1 MAGNEIKVSNT
12 YKQKNGAK
20 LNAQWLRNATRS
32 LGSNSMSVLQDISPN
47 IYNAAES
54 AVAVT
59 KAIRRTK
66 VSSNTI
72 ARAMDNNKYVKM
84 GKRALSNAMKDL
96 KSGNFNNTT
105 RGSGGS
111 EDVDTTY
118 HFGDDSESSGSEGQI
133 HTTINFNPEGLNNIN
148 NSIVQQTKYQM
159 QASQANI
166 DTMVATS
173 SAMMAMNQRNAE
185 ASLNMLNNINNSLQ
199 AIIKYNNEN
208 MTKFITSSMTYY
220 EMMGKAY
227 TSTEKKRDE
236 KITGTDL
243 VDKRGNLSKGK
254 LSAILKQNLKA
265 AYQESQLGG
274 MLEMV
279 DNFSDEIVKNPLS
292 FVTKHLIEKSIP
304 KALKESTKQLD
315 KTFGNF
321 VTEMLLRTSK
331 KLMDDPGELGLK
343 GFLGRVLNIDVERTK
358 EFKFAGKINTDAAKF
373 DKITHHAISAEIPKY
388 LRESTAYLRQLVM
401 LNGGDPERALKGS
414 QIFNRDTGSYERYGD
429 FGKYLL
435 GSINTAVTRSMRE
448 SDFGKSLDKVGRS
461 NLVKDSQKDAYD
473 KLLDNFFIALEREEG
488 NVDISKRGED
498 SDVSRI
504 MASLSGDKGLKR
516 ILEESVYASFAN
528 GRAGMGVNAARLHA
542 KSARNKRISELEET
556 NLAEL
561 SGLVKTD
568 QTIDDALASVLYG
581 TDGKTTRTQSY
592 TPTSM
597 LGRLSTIERLLDR
610 GINVQVVGNEGF
622 ESIHKGVRGPKTA
635 RKNDATPSN
644 RPTEGDASDISAE
657 DLAKGINDA
666 MGDVASTDNSGKGGF
681 IINAQNHI
689 GNIMHHIVRG
699 DTSAIYAEMGAM
711 FGSGLMSLGQKM
723 NDSVLTPMKKFIFGE
738 KDGKEFSITGKVKE
752 MFGNLKSDMAEFV
765 LGPKGE
771 DGKRNGK
778 KATVMGFLHEGMES
792 MTKSLFGEEKSFDEI
807 KEQIRQKVQKNSE
820 TGLKG
825 AIIGGGLGLASGGI
839 LGTLVGGPL
848 TGAFLGTAT
857 AIASKSKGFQ
867 KFVFG
872 NVIDDEGNVVEKTGK
887 GLISDATQT
896 FFKDHKS
903 DIVGA
908 AGIGAVGG
916 MLTGGGLLGTM
927 VGGPL
932 AGALLGSAVGI
943 AKNSKTFQ
951 KFIFGEEVIDDETG
965 QKKKIGGILGA
976 FNRAFNDTNPK
987 EGKAGR
993 TLAARGTVGAGAGL
1007 LLSMFTPLG
1016 PIGGAA
1022 LGLAGSM
1029 VASKD
1034 KFNEFLFGKEE
1045 NKGKGTNEGLVN
1057 RLTAKLSKT
1066 VVAPIANTAA
1076 NFIEDARDAMLDKV
1090 LTPIVDLA
1098 EPLAGMTRRLY
1109 DKVEEKVSGVFDSLK
1124 SKLFGL
1130 LKGVGGLFTTTLSKV
1145 FNFGAG
1151 KDEKA
1156 SRGVFGGIAGKIS
1169 DGLRAS
1175 NEKASRKK
1183 YFDPKFQTTEE
1194 FRRARSGLIE
1204 KWESLP
1210 PEEKASYKNFKAFEK
1225 EQAGLL
1231 FYNGGNTRDAM
1242 NKSIA
1247 DRAETRQKNKQ
1258 ERRERGNREMLI
1270 ASLTGGKYSE
1280 DSKEARDAALSA
1292 LKNSRSY
1299 KRGSSKYKGIKMDDA
1314 IALLTSEAGN
1324 DADSSIKVETEQLDE
1339 LKYHGNILDSI
1350 YGVLQGLVG
1359 GSLELGGR
1367 AVGGTFKSIG
1377 NARRNAYNKK
1387 VAEQTR
1393 KQQIADGVR
1402 THINK
1407 QKTYDTMFNPDHE
1420 QEMIVSSFNISKSQ
1434 FKKLKKLKNDLERR
1448 SMVGR
1453 LNPDEEFK
1461 YKIVSTIV
1469 NVDSDPVERKKAF
1482 DTWMSM
1488 KANQKQDRQD
1498 KKDAHVKR
1506 RRDARR
1512 KTSSAIRNLPDT
1524 VVDTVRGGYAIG
1536 TKSATEGYHV
1546 VGEQGPEI
1554 VRFGGGERVYSN
1566 NALLNVRLV
1575 DVEPNAAKVMN
1586 TNGEQKV
1593 VLVGQ
1598 NGLLATYGTTARLD
1612 AKTDNKSR
1620 IEKALK
1626 DPKSLISYDLV
1637 KSDNGDD
1644 DGGDG
1649 GDGDE
1654 PEKKSLLDKLGEV
1667 AGNLG
1672 KALLAGGGIAAL
1684 FKLLNSEKFQEFL
1697 ENFGVVAERSAA
1709 TVGEMN
1715 DIGGNTGGTDIPT
1728 ATGNVI
1734 SRLLSG
1740 HFFTDEEGNV
1750 DGIGKSLTR
1759 GARQVMKTALFGRS
1773 FRPMD
1778 IIKHP
1783 FKTIKG
1789 IPDAISKL
1797 KHPIKNS
1804 TFYQQ
1809 VNGGSKV
1816 VKGFLSGGVDEANEY
1831 VVETVS
1837 NMTRKGKGLFGNTN
1851 LIDIMKEK
1859 KPTQAADNVV
1869 DFAAERAKREAAQKG
1884 TQKAVQEGAQKAA
1897 GEAAQKAAV
1906 ETAQKTTQEGILE
1919 FCEKAIKEAMQN
1931 ITQSLTERLGKTSG
1945 GKIVKALATKT
1956 DNVIKL
1962 LKKATVGP
1970 LAEFVG
1976 KKLAKLGTFVGT
1988 NAAVAATGIGVLGIL
2003 AKDAIWMTC
2012 GAINSA
2018 GKGGAA
2024 RLFKCEQD
2032 AVDWKMRLIAS
2043 SVAAL
2048 AETTPGTVVDII
2060 NEIVVACCSYDFICD
2075 FATSIYL
2082 TLSNDEKDKILLN
2095 SQDALKTDYKA
2106 YHESTLQKEWK
2117 AWKTD
2122 GVDEDKSLSFEQ
2134 FKEKVKTGE
2143 IQADIMGFDQYNDD
2157 VNKTF
2162 GAHAWDATF
2171 GVAKDFAKAASNMG
2185 VSKTTTTN
2193 ATVTGANTYKAS
2205 NYTTGTATTSSTTYS
2220 AKPNMGM
2227 GYGGRGN
2234 VPFYSQ
2240 KDPRWSMMPYEQGGY
2255 GETMGN
2261 AGCGPAAF
2269 AMAASGAGA
2278 KIDPVQSAM
2287 LMKSVGA
2294 RDHTGTNW
2302 NGINAAAGRI
2312 GLNSVM
2318 SRNPST
2324 QFVDSQLAAGKP
2336 VILSGRSGGYGE
2348 NTPFTS
2354 QGHYVVATGKDSNGN
2369 YIINDPNYRGGQSR
2383 RYNKRDIMRE
2393 TGAAWGFGGRGLAG
2407 EGNGAIDRK
2416 EYNKIVEKERN
2427 LEKWISIC
2435 RAVKQIIANYGVGY
2449 STSNHV
2455 DVTLDGKTVKNRTDC
2470 SGYVCTCLNFYGID
2484 NPGWMKFTDMSNS
2497 TLLNAGFAP
2506 QRFQSFDGL
2515 KEGDIVAN
2523 PKHVMI
2529 FAYTQN
2535 GKRFYYNCGSDNS
2548 NNSPTPT
2555 DYTSFNP
2562 TVIWKPGAEGAAAIS
2577 NVVGGEM
2584 GDVSYGTNSTTS
2596 TSSSALGFFGKISTF
2611 FSELGNR
2618 AIEGITTGN
2627 WNMDW
2632 SGVFDGGSTSGG
2644 AYTGSSWNG
2653 TSTGINPSAAKGVVT
2668 GSADEKELFEKLT
2681 SSVFG
2686 LTKAGASGLMGN
2698 LYAESGLKPN
2708 NMENSYESKLGLND
2722 ITYTNAVDN
2731 GSYTNFVNDRVGYG
2745 LAQWTSAGRKQG
2757 LIDLARRKGHSIS
2770 STDVQTEHLINELK
2784 SSYKKTYGILTTT
2797 NNVREAS
2804 DIVLHDFERPADQS
2818 VAMEERRASNGMAY
2832 YEKYANMSDTNTD
2845 MTKKDFINTIEAD
2858 KATGG
2863 YGDSVYTSINNPN
2876 KNTLKY
2882 QEGGRGTANDE
2893 SIIVYLKQILQVL
2906 GESSDKLN
2914 ALNYLKN
2921 ISNSAGGRG
2930 GNVTNNTFIGQKN
2943 PSPVKHSEPIPI
2955 PKTDSAKYT
2964 IAQKIA
2970 RGGL

>member
-32 LGSNSMSVLQDISPN
+32 LGSTSMSVLQDISPN

-54 AVAVT
+54 AASVT

-66 VSSNTI
+66 VTSNTI
-72 ARAMDNNKYVKM
+72 AKAMDNNKYVKM

-96 KSGNFNNTT
+96 KSGNFNNTS

-133 HTTINFNPEGLNNIN
+133 HTTINFNPDGLNNIN

-166 DTMVATS
+166 DAMVATS
-173 SAMMAMNQRNAE
+173 SAIMAMNQRNAE

-208 MTKFITSSMTYY
+208 MTKFITTSMTYY

-227 TSTEKKRDE
+227 SPSEKRKDE
-236 KITGTDL
+236 RLTGKDL
-243 VDKRGNLSKGK
+243 VDGRGSLTKGNLSK
-254 LSAILKQNLKA
+254 ILKQNLKA

-274 MLEMV
+274 MLELV

-292 FVTKHLIEKSIP
+292 FVTKHLVEKAIP
-304 KALKESTKQLD
+304 QALKESTKQLD

-331 KLMDDPGELGLK
+331 KLMDDPGEFGIK

-358 EFKFAGKINTDAAKF
+358 EFKLAGKINTDAAKF

-401 LNGGDPERALKGS
+401 LNGGDPEKAIRGS

-435 GSINTAVTRSMRE
+435 GSINNAITSSMRS

-461 NLVKDSQKDAYD
+461 SLIKDNQKDAYN
-473 KLLDNFFIALEREEG
+473 KLLDSFFVALEREEG
-488 NVDISKRGED
+488 PIDISKRGAD
-498 SDVSRI
+498 SDVARI
-504 MASLSGDKGLKR
+504 MAGLKGDKGLKR

-542 KSARNKRISELEET
+542 KSARNKRIEELEET

-622 ESIHKGVRGPKTA
+622 ESIHKGVRGPQTS
-635 RKNDATPSN
+635 RRNDATPSN
-644 RPTEGDASDISAE
+644 RPNDGGDNGEISAE
-657 DLAKGINDA
+657 ELSRGINDA

-699 DTSAIYAEMGAM
+699 DTGAIYAEMGAM
-711 FGSGLMSLGQKM
+711 FGSGIMSLGQKM
-723 NDSVLTPMKKFIFGE
+723 NDSVLTPMKKFIFGDKNGE
-738 KDGKEFSITGKVKE
+738 EFSITGKVKE
-752 MFGNLKSDMAEFV
+752 MFGNLKSDMADFI

-771 DGKRNGK
+771 DGKRDGK

-825 AIIGGGLGLASGGI
+825 AIIGGGIGLASGGI

-896 FFKDHKS
+896 FFKDNKK

-908 AGIGAVGG
+908 AGIGAIGG

-951 KFIFGEEVIDDETG
+951 KFIFGEEVTDEKTG
-965 QKKKIGGILGA
+965 QKKKIGGILSA
-976 FNRAFNDTNPK
+976 FNRAFSDAHPGEGRPGK
-987 EGKAGR
+987 EI
-993 TLAARGTVGAGAGL
+993 AARGTIGAGAGL

-1034 KFNEFLFGKEE
+1034 KFHELLFGKEE
-1045 NKGKGTNEGLVN
+1045 DKGKGTNEGLVN
-1057 RLTAKLSKT
+1057 RLSAQISKT
-1066 VVAPIANTAA
+1066 VVAPLANIAKNALM
-1076 NFIEDARDAMLDKV
+1076 DVRDAVFDKV
-1090 LTPIVDLA
+1090 LAPIVDLA
-1098 EPLAGMTRRLY
+1098 EPLAGMARRLY
-1109 DKVEEKVSGVFDSLK
+1109 DKVEEKVSGVFDTLK
-1124 SKLFGL
+1124 SKLFNVA
-1130 LKGVGGLFTTTLSKV
+1130 KGIGNLFRAGINKVLNRDSDKPGIIGGALNV
-1145 FNFGAG
+1145 IGGGARF
-1151 KDEKA
+1151 A
-1156 SRGVFGGIAGKIS
+1156 SDR
-1169 DGLRAS
+1169 LRAS
-1175 NEKASRKK
+1175 NAKASSKK
-1183 YFDPKFQTTEE
+1183 WFDPSFRTTNE
-1194 FRRARSGLIE
+1194 FKDKYQAMITEWDNLS
-1204 KWESLP
+1204 
-1210 PEEKASYKNFKAFEK
+1210 PEERQKFKTLKNFEK
-1225 EQAGLL
+1225 EYAKRA
-1231 FYNGGNTRDAM
+1231 FYYGGNSRSAM
-1242 NKSIA
+1242 RKSA
-1247 DRAETRQKNKQ
+1247 EDRKKERLERQAEQK
-1258 ERRERGNREMLI
+1258 EITNRENLI
-1270 ASLTGGKYSE
+1270 TRLTGGKYST
-1280 DSKEARDAALSA
+1280 DSEEARKAALDA
-1292 LKNSRSY
+1292 YKKSRGY
-1299 KRGSSKYKGIKMDDA
+1299 KRGKGMAGFDDA
-1314 IALLTSEAGN
+1314 TVQQLLSPMAAAQG
-1324 DADSSIKVETEQLDE
+1324 ADVEGEQLDE
-1339 LKYHGNILDSI
+1339 LKEQSNKLDSI
-1350 YGVLQGLVG
+1350 IGIAGAILKNTLAVPGRMVG
-1359 GSLELGGR
+1359 G
-1367 AVGGTFKSIG
+1367 AVGGTANLISNAVAQHHERKDDYDSMMDDIMNSSRTTENWIRMEGEKAFNGNRKDFSFHIPKKEYKRLTRYAKNPNSIYYQMA
-1377 NARRNAYNKK
+1377 NEILNENTEPEKRKRLFETYLKNR
-1387 VAEQTR
+1387 EER
-1393 KQQIADGVR
+1393 KQA
-1402 THINK
+1402 
-1407 QKTYDTMFNPDHE
+1407 
-1420 QEMIVSSFNISKSQ
+1420 
-1434 FKKLKKLKNDLERR
+1434 
-1448 SMVGR
+1448 
-1453 LNPDEEFK
+1453 
-1461 YKIVSTIV
+1461 
-1469 NVDSDPVERKKAF
+1469 
-1482 DTWMSM
+1482 
-1488 KANQKQDRQD
+1488 RQD
-1498 KKDAHVKR
+1498 ARDTHVGNIR
-1506 RRDARR
+1506 RAYKETDG
-1512 KTSSAIRNLPDT
+1512 II
-1524 VVDTVRGGYAIG
+1524 RGGYAIG

-1598 NGLLATYGTTARLD
+1598 NGLLATYGTTAQLD

-1626 DPKSLISYDLV
+1626 DPKSLISYDWV
-1637 KSDNGDD
+1637 KSDNGDN

-1649 GDGDE
+1649 GDGGDDD
-1654 PEKKSLLDKLGEV
+1654 EKKSLLDKLGEV

-1684 FKLLNSEKFQEFL
+1684 FNLLNNEKFQEFL
-1697 ENFGVVAERSAA
+1697 ENFGIVAERSIETAK
-1709 TVGEMN
+1709 EMD
-1715 DIGGNTGGTDIPT
+1715 DIGGNTGGTNAAT
-1728 ATGNVI
+1728 ATSNLFQ
-1734 SRLLSG
+1734 RLKNG
-1740 HFFTDEEGNV
+1740 QFFTDAEGNI
-1750 DGIGKSLTR
+1750 DGIGKGFLR
-1759 GARQVMKTALFGRS
+1759 GGRHFLKTALFGKS
-1773 FRPMD
+1773 FSPMD

-1783 FKTIKG
+1783 VRTVKE
-1789 IPDAISKL
+1789 IPEMLAKL
-1797 KHPIKNS
+1797 KHPFKNS
-1804 TFYQQ
+1804 TLYQQ
-1809 VNGGSKV
+1809 INGGSKV
-1816 VKGFLSGGVDEANEY
+1816 IKGFMNGGIDEVSEY
-1831 VVETVS
+1831 VAETVG
-1837 NMTRKGKGLFGNTN
+1837 NMTRKGRGILGNF
-1851 LIDIMKEK
+1851 DIFKNVGK
-1859 KPTQAADNVV
+1859 KVADTTDNVV
-1869 DFAAERAKREAAQKG
+1869 DFASEKLKREAAQKS

-1897 GEAAQKAAV
+1897 SEAAQKAVV
-1906 ETAQKTTQEGILE
+1906 ETAQKGTQEGVLE

-1931 ITQSLTERLGKTSG
+1931 ITQSLTERLGKTAG
-1945 GKIVKALATKT
+1945 GKIAKVLATKT

-1962 LKKATVGP
+1962 LKKATIGP

-1976 KKLAKLGTFVGT
+1976 KKLAKLGTFIGT
-1988 NAAVAATGIGVLGIL
+1988 NTAVAATGVGILAIL

-2024 RLFKCEQD
+2024 RLFKCEQKV
-2032 AVDWKMRLIAS
+2032 VDWKMRLIAS
-2043 SVAAL
+2043 SVASL
-2048 AETTPGTVVDII
+2048 AETTPGTVVDLV

-2082 TLSNDEKDKILLN
+2082 TVSKDEKDKILLN

-2106 YHESTLQKEWK
+2106 YHDSVLEKEWE

-2122 GVDEDKSLSFEQ
+2122 GVDEDKSLTLDQ

-2157 VNKTF
+2157 VNKTL
-2162 GAHAWDATF
+2162 GAHAWDATV

-2185 VSKTTTTN
+2185 VSKTTTNNT
-2193 ATVTGANTYKAS
+2193 TVSGPNTYKAS
-2205 NYTTGTATTSSTTYS
+2205 NYLTGQTVTSTTMTYG
-2220 AKPNMGM
+2220 AKPSMGL
-2227 GYGGRGN
+2227 GYGGRGS

-2255 GETMGN
+2255 GETMSN

-2312 GLNSVM
+2312 GLNSIM

-2324 QFVDSQLAAGKP
+2324 QFVDSQLAAGRP
-2336 VILSGRSGGYGE
+2336 VILSGRSGGYGGS
-2348 NTPFTS
+2348 TPFTS

-2407 EGNGAIDRK
+2407 EGNRAMDRK

-2449 STSNHV
+2449 STTNYV

-2470 SGYVCTCLNFYGID
+2470 SGYVCTCLEFYGID
-2484 NPGWMKFTDMSNS
+2484 NQGWMNFSDMNNS
-2497 TLLNAGFAP
+2497 ILLNGGFSP
-2506 QRFQSFDGL
+2506 QRFQSFEGL

-2523 PKHVMI
+2523 PDHVMI
-2529 FAYTQN
+2529 FAYAQN
-2535 GKRFYYNCGSDNS
+2535 NRRFYYNCGSHNS

-2562 TVIWKPGAEGAAAIS
+2562 TVIWKPGAEGEAAIS

-2584 GDVSYGTNSTTS
+2584 GNVSYGTGTTS
-2596 TSSSALGFFGKISTF
+2596 TGGASALGFFGKISTF

-2618 AIEGITTGN
+2618 AIEGLMTGN
-2627 WNMDW
+2627 WNTDW
-2632 SGVFDGGSTSGG
+2632 SGVFDGGSTSSGG
-2644 AYTGSSWNG
+2644 SYWNG
-2653 TSTGINPSAAKGVVT
+2653 TSTGILPSAAKGVVT
-2668 GSADEKELFEKLT
+2668 GSADEKALFKKLI
-2681 SSVFG
+2681 SSPFN
-2686 LTKAGASGLMGN
+2686 LTKAGAAGLMGN
-2698 LYAESGLKPN
+2698 LYAESNLRPN

-2731 GSYTNFVNDRVGYG
+2731 GSYANFVNDKVGYG

-2757 LIDLARRKGHSIS
+2757 LLDLARRKGHSIS

-2784 SSYKKTYGILTTT
+2784 SGYKKTYQVLTTT
-2797 NNVREAS
+2797 DNVREAS
-2804 DIVLHDFERPADQS
+2804 DMVLHDFERPADQS
-2818 VAMEERRASNGMAY
+2818 VTMEEKRASNGMAY
-2832 YEKYANMSDTNTD
+2832 FEKYANMGATPTPNGV
-2845 MTKKDFINTIEAD
+2845 TKKEFIDMIEAD
-2858 KATGG
+2858 KAAGGYGG
-2863 YGDSVYTSINNPN
+2863 YGDSVYTSISNPN
-2876 KNTLKY
+2876 KNSLKH
-2882 QEGGRGTANDE
+2882 QGGGRGATDE
-2893 SIIVYLKQILQVL
+2893 SVIVYLKQILHVL

-2930 GNVTNNTFIGQKN
+2930 GNVTNNTFVGQKT
-2943 PSPVKHSEPIPI
+2943 PPPVKHSEPIPI
-2955 PKTDSAKYT
+2955 PKTDAAKYT

>member
-331 KLMDDPGELGLK
+331 KLMDNPGELGLK

-622 ESIHKGVRGPKTA
+622 ESIHKGVRGPKTD

-771 DGKRNGK
+771 DGKRDGK

-792 MTKSLFGEEKSFDEI
+792 MAKSLFGEEKSFDEI

-951 KFIFGEEVIDDETG
+951 KFVFGEEVTDEKTG
-965 QKKKIGGILGA
+965 QKKKIGGILSA
-976 FNRAFNDTNPK
+976 FNRAFSDANPQNK
-987 EGKAGR
+987 RPGR
-993 TLAARGTVGAGAGL
+993 ELVARGTVGAGAGL

-1034 KFNEFLFGKEE
+1034 KFHELLFGKEE
-1045 NKGKGTNEGLVN
+1045 DKGKGTNEGLVN
-1057 RLTAKLSKT
+1057 RLGAQISKT
-1066 VVAPIANTAA
+1066 VVAPLANIAKNALM
-1076 NFIEDARDAMLDKV
+1076 DVRDAVFDKV
-1090 LTPIVDLA
+1090 LSPIVDLA
-1098 EPLAGMTRRLY
+1098 EPLAGMARRLY
-1109 DKVEEKVSGVFDSLK
+1109 DKVEEKVSGVFDTLK
-1124 SKLFGL
+1124 SKLFNVA
-1130 LKGVGGLFTTTLSKV
+1130 KGIGNLFRAGINKVLNRDSDKPSLIGGALNIISG
-1145 FNFGAG
+1145 GAR
-1151 KDEKA
+1151 KA
-1156 SRGVFGGIAGKIS
+1156 SDVM
-1169 DGLRAS
+1169 RAS
-1175 NEKASRKK
+1175 NAKASSKK
-1183 YFDPKFQTTEE
+1183 WFDPSFRTTNE
-1194 FRRARSGLIE
+1194 FKDKYQAMMTEWDNLS
-1204 KWESLP
+1204 
-1210 PEEKASYKNFKAFEK
+1210 PEERQKFKSLKNFEK
-1225 EQAGLL
+1225 EYAKRA
-1231 FYNGGNTRDAM
+1231 FYYGGNSRSAM
-1242 NKSIA
+1242 RKSA
-1247 DRAETRQKNKQ
+1247 EDRKKDRLERQAEQK
-1258 ERRERGNREMLI
+1258 EITNRENLI
-1270 ASLTGGKYSE
+1270 TRLTGGKYST
-1280 DSKEARDAALSA
+1280 DSEEARKAALDA
-1292 LKNSRSY
+1292 YKKSRGY
-1299 KRGSSKYKGIKMDDA
+1299 KRGKGMAGFDDA
-1314 IALLTSEAGN
+1314 TVQKLLSPMTAQG
-1324 DADSSIKVETEQLDE
+1324 ATVENEQLDE
-1339 LKYHGNILDSI
+1339 LKEQNSKLDSLIGGVAAIISTITGAPVRLAKSGFKTFTGGIKDTINERRQSKDDHDAMMDDIMNSSRTTENWIRMEGEKAFNGNRKDFSFHISKKEYKRLKRYSKNPNSVYYQMANEILDENADPERRKRLYEDYLKGREERKQERQDARDTHVGNIR
-1350 YGVLQGLVG
+1350 
-1359 GSLELGGR
+1359 R
-1367 AVGGTFKSIG
+1367 AY
-1377 NARRNAYNKK
+1377 RN
-1387 VAEQTR
+1387 T
-1393 KQQIADGVR
+1393 
-1402 THINK
+1402 
-1407 QKTYDTMFNPDHE
+1407 
-1420 QEMIVSSFNISKSQ
+1420 
-1434 FKKLKKLKNDLERR
+1434 ND
-1448 SMVGR
+1448 
-1453 LNPDEEFK
+1453 
-1461 YKIVSTIV
+1461 II
-1469 NVDSDPVERKKAF
+1469 
-1482 DTWMSM
+1482 
-1488 KANQKQDRQD
+1488 
-1498 KKDAHVKR
+1498 
-1506 RRDARR
+1506 
-1512 KTSSAIRNLPDT
+1512 
-1524 VVDTVRGGYAIG
+1524 RGGYAIG
-1536 TKSATEGYHV
+1536 TKNATPGVHR
-1546 VGEQGPEI
+1546 VGEQGVELI
-1554 VRFGGGERVYSN
+1554 YFNGGERVYSN
-1566 NALLNVRLV
+1566 NELLNVRLV

-1626 DPKSLISYDLV
+1626 DPKSLISYDWV

-1649 GDGDE
+1649 GDGGDDD
-1654 PEKKSLLDKLGEV
+1654 EKKSLLDKLGEV

-1697 ENFGVVAERSAA
+1697 ENFGVVAERSAE

-1740 HFFTDEEGNV
+1740 YFFTDKEGNV
-1750 DGIGKSLTR
+1750 DGIGKSLMR
-1759 GARQVMKTALFGRS
+1759 GSRQVMKTALFGRS

-1869 DFAAERAKREAAQKG
+1869 DFAAERAKRGAAQKG

-1897 GEAAQKAAV
+1897 VEAAQKAAV

-2095 SQDALKTDYKA
+2095 SQNALKTDYKA
-2106 YHESTLQKEWK
+2106 YHESTLEKEWN

-2122 GVDEDKSLSFEQ
+2122 GVDEDKSLTLDQ
-2134 FKEKVKTGE
+2134 FKEKVKTGK
-2143 IQADIMGFDQYNDD
+2143 IQADIMSFDEYNDD

-2162 GAHAWDATF
+2162 GAHAWDATV

-2234 VPFYSQ
+2234 IPFYSQ

-2584 GDVSYGTNSTTS
+2584 GDVSYGANSGTNSTTS
-2596 TSSSALGFFGKISTF
+2596 TGSSALGFFGKISTF

-2632 SGVFDGGSTSGG
+2632 SGVFDSGATSGG

-2681 SSVFG
+2681 SSAFG

-2818 VAMEERRASNGMAY
+2818 AAMEERRASNGMAY

-2882 QEGGRGTANDE
+2882 QEGGHGTANDE
-2893 SIIVYLKQILQVL
+2893 SVIVYLKQILQVL